1 MLTMDLAA
9 PVLDAWFTREEYE
22 LRASFHDL
30 PASVI
35 ATKPDA
41 TFKDWIGGDGRSF
54 SHNYWRLCT
63 TDLTKK
69 YHNVVFNCHFDVPV
83 DYGGVR
89 LSDDEALHD
98 CLSKKL
104 LCIAALT
111 TGLGGKKVNAEGTV
125 KLCGIFNNLVRWRRG
140 IGLNRNSLLT
150 AQHFDGYVA
159 LLAGEALDIVP
170 VLDRL
175 DRLVADVA
183 AGRLTFPIK
192 RATRSRAGGG
202 CGKIRLSLDWH
213 ALAALLGVSM
223 KSITYSGE
231 FRAEL
236 IDRSQHLCPSQAEEL
251 AAVIARKRAPE
262 RGVRSA
268 EALKTV
274 LSVWT
279 YLDHFSG
286 SGWLDHDPIQ
296 FPPFKARPLDSIA
309 DQIGRAGERT
319 TTIHPQSLL
328 RLLDSAAKWALD
340 YAPHI
345 LTAVEAL
352 EASKLSWKGK
362 WQARLNASAALD
374 VGLPAGM
381 PKLWLGW
388 LADST
393 LGTGDVPRLLLADA
407 VAHLLTACAILIG
420 AFGGRRVGE
429 ITSLRAGCIEEAKPG
444 LYELTI
450 YIEKTLQDLDRIP
463 VPAMLKAVVGTLE
476 RLTARTRKATG
487 EAWLFRV
494 LRTSLKT
501 PSYIDPM
508 LSRRMAQ
515 FAKFEGLMA
524 EDPGFAM
531 LKPHQL
537 RRAFAVVYYHGY
549 LGASLD
555 SLSRFL
561 RHSDPE
567 MTRIYINEILPGAMG
582 RLREEI
588 AARTGEALAAMGDEE
603 RQWLASAKSL
613 LKDLEDR
620 SATFDDVRCE
630 AMTHRLLQMW
640 DGTEAPIGRGAAR
653 LYADLDA
660 MAASSA
666 TDVRVGPRSNDPDA
680 MRLPF
685 EASLKRYVAKHR
697 LDPVPGHAAHCLC
710 RPGNKTDLAEAEC
723 LKERAGHRRPWSPD
737 TPPGTGSAPDHSF
750 SGMYVCLRCAHCAA
764 FSDNQQVI
772 AAQERR
778 LEDAVARGASPA
790 AREGAAE
797 KHARHKALV
806 AAARGS
812 IGDRA
817 RK

>member
-1 MLTMDLAA
+1 LIMDLAA
-9 PVLDAWFTREEYE
+9 PVLGAWFTRGEYE
-22 LRASFHDL
+22 RRASFHDL
-30 PASVI
+30 PSSVI

-41 TFKDWIGGDGRSF
+41 TSEHWSVGDGRSF
-54 SHNYWRLCT
+54 SHDCWRLCT
-63 TDLTKK
+63 TDLAKRYDK
-69 YHNVVFNCHFDVPV
+69 VVFNCHFDAAV

-89 LSDDEALHD
+89 LSDDAALHD

-104 LCIAALT
+104 LCAAALT
-111 TGLGGKKVNAEGTV
+111 TGLVGKRVGAQGV
-125 KLCGIFNNLVRWRRG
+125 AALGARFDDFVRWRRS
-140 IGLNRNSLLT
+140 IGLNRNSLLA

-159 LLAGEALDIVP
+159 LLGGKALDMVP
-170 VLDRL
+170 VFERL
-175 DRLVADVA
+175 DRLVMDVA
-183 AGRLTFPIK
+183 AGRLTFPIR
-192 RATRSRAGGG
+192 RASSAGRGRNEESR
-202 CGKIRLSLDWH
+202 CSLDWH
-213 ALAALLGVSM
+213 ALAAMLGVSFRV
-223 KSITYSGE
+223 ITNSDE

-236 IDRSQHLCPSQAEEL
+236 IDRLQDLCPSQAGEL
-251 AAVIARKRAPE
+251 GAGIAREEAPE
-262 RGVRSA
+262 RGVRTA
-268 EALKTV
+268 ALLKV
-274 LSVWT
+274 MLSTWA

-286 SGWLDHDPIQ
+286 SGLLDHDPIRLS
-296 FPPFKARPLDSIA
+296 PFRARSLDSIA
-309 DQIGRAGERT
+309 DQIGRAGGRT
-319 TTIHPQSLL
+319 ATIHPQSLM

-345 LTAVEAL
+345 LAAVEASRAV
-352 EASKLSWKGK
+352 ELSTKRKNTWA
-362 WQARLNASAALD
+362 ARLSASAALD
-374 VGLPAGM
+374 GGLPAGM

-388 LADST
+388 TADST
-393 LGTGDVPRLLLADA
+393 RRTGDVPRLLLGDA

-429 ITSLRAGCIEEAKPG
+429 ITSLRAGCIAEAKPG
-444 LYELTI
+444 LCELTI

-463 VPAMLKAVVGTLE
+463 VPAMLKAVVDMLE
-476 RLTARTRKATG
+476 RLTARTREATG

-494 LRTSLKT
+494 SRTSRKD
-501 PSYIDPM
+501 PSYVNLA
-508 LSRRMAQ
+508 LSRRMGE
-515 FAKFEGLMA
+515 FAEFDGLTV

-537 RRAFAVVYYHGY
+537 RRAFAVAYYHGY

-561 RHSDPE
+561 RHFDPE
-567 MTRIYINEILPGAMG
+567 MTRIYVNEILGGAMG
-582 RLREEI
+582 RLREEM
-588 AARTGEALAAMGDEE
+588 AARTGEALAAMGEEE

-613 LKDLEDR
+613 LKDLADR

-630 AMTHRLLQMW
+630 AMAHRLLQMW
-640 DGTEAPIGRGAAR
+640 DGTETPIGRGAAR

-710 RPGNKTDLAEAEC
+710 RPGNKADLAEAEC
-723 LKERAGHRRPWSPD
+723 LKARAGHRRPWSPD

-812 IGDRA
+812 IADRA